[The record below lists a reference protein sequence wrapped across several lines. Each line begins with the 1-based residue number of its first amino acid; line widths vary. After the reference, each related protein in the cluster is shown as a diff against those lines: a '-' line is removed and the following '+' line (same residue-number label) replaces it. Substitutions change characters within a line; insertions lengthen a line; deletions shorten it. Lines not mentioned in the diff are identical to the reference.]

1 MRERRKLLTS
11 LLQPFH
17 SRTKGIN
24 GIHGINES
32 KELLMKVKG
41 LAALKAGGPL
51 ESFEFERRS
60 LAATDVAFKITHA
73 GICHSDIH
81 QVREEWGPAL
91 FPMVPG
97 HEIVGVVTEIGS
109 SVSKFKIGDRI
120 GVGVFIDSCRICEP
134 CKSGLQQYCDEGM
147 TGTYNGYE
155 RDGKTIAFGG
165 YSNGF
170 VIDQDYAVTIPSN
183 LDMAGVAPLLCAG
196 ITLYSPIKHFKV
208 TRGSKVAVMGLGG
221 LGHMGV
227 KFAAAMGAEVTVLS
241 HSANKKED
249 ALRMGAK
256 EFVVVRSDE
265 DLKPL
270 KRKFD
275 LILNTVSAM
284 VDINQYLATLKID
297 GTLVIIGLPDSPY
310 AVSAGAMLNG
320 RKSLTGSMIGGMPE
334 LQEML
339 DFAGLHNIVS
349 DIELIN
355 ADYVEEAY
363 RRTVASDVKYRFV
376 IDASTF

>member
-1 MRERRKLLTS
+1 
-11 LLQPFH
+11 
-17 SRTKGIN
+17 
-24 GIHGINES
+24 
-32 KELLMKVKG
+32 MKVKG

-51 ESFEFERRS
+51 ELFQFERRA
-60 LAATDVAFKITHA
+60 LGANDVAFKITHA

-81 QVREEWGPAL
+81 QVREEWGPSI

-97 HEIVGVVTEIGS
+97 HEIVGIVSEIGS
-109 SVSKFKIGDRI
+109 SVSKFKVGDRI
-120 GVGVFIDSCRICEP
+120 GVGVFIDSCRKCP
-134 CKSGLQQYCDEGM
+134 SCKAGMQQYCDEGM

-165 YSNGF
+165 YCDGF

-208 TRGSKVAVMGLGG
+208 GPGMKVAVMGLGG

-241 HSANKKED
+241 HSANKRED
-249 ALRMGAK
+249 ALSMGAK
-256 EFVVVRSDE
+256 EFLVIKDNE

-270 KRKFD
+270 ARRFD
-275 LILNTVSAM
+275 LVLNTVSALI
-284 VDINQYLATLKID
+284 DINAYLGILKID
-297 GTLVIIGLPDSPY
+297 GTLVVIGLPDAPY
-310 AVSAGAMLNG
+310 SVKAGALLDG
-320 RKSLTGSMIGGMPE
+320 RKSLTGSMIGGMVE

-339 DFAGLHNIVS
+339 DFAGEHNIVS
-349 DIELIN
+349 DVELVN
-355 ADYVEEAY
+355 ADYVEKAY
-363 RRTVASDVKYRFV
+363 ERTVASDVKYRFV

>member
-1 MRERRKLLTS
+1 
-11 LLQPFH
+11 
-17 SRTKGIN
+17 
-24 GIHGINES
+24 
-32 KELLMKVKG
+32 MKVKG
-41 LAALKAGGPL
+41 LAAHKAGGPL
-51 ESFEFERRS
+51 ESFEFERRNVGPN
-60 LAATDVAFKITHA
+60 DVAFKISHA

-97 HEIVGVVTEIGS
+97 HEIVGYVTEVGS
-109 SVSKFKIGDRI
+109 SVNKFKIGDRI
-120 GVGVFIDSCRICEP
+120 GVGVFIDSCRKCEP

-170 VIDQDYAVTIPSN
+170 VIDQDYAVTIPGN

-208 TRGSKVAVMGLGG
+208 APGMKVAVLGLGG

-227 KFAAAMGAEVTVLS
+227 KFAAALGAEVTVIS
-241 HSANKKED
+241 HSPNKKDD

-256 EFVVVRSDE
+256 DFVVIKDKE

-270 KRKFD
+270 RRRFD
-275 LILNTVSAM
+275 LVLNTVSAM
-284 VDINQYLATLKID
+284 IDINAYLGILKID
-297 GTLVIIGLPDSPY
+297 GTMVIIGLPDAPY
-310 AVSAGAMLNG
+310 AVSAGALLDG

-334 LQEML
+334 LQEMI
-339 DFAGLHNIVS
+339 DFAGKHNIVS
-349 DIELIN
+349 DIELVN
-355 ADYVEEAY
+355 ADYVDKAY
-363 RRTVASDVKYRFV
+363 ERTVASDVKYRFV